1 MKLIINGDPREMSA
15 PLTVSGLLDWLGFGK
30 KPVVVEL
37 NQRALFP
44 REFADTALHE
54 GDRVEIVQITAGG

>member
-1 MKLIINGDPREMSA
+1 MRLVINGTPQEHADLA
-15 PLTVSGLLDWLGFGK
+15 TVQDLLNALGFGE

-44 REFADTALHE
+44 RELATTQLAEAD
-54 GDRVEIVQITAGG
+54 VIEIVQITAGG

>member
-1 MKLIINGDPREMSA
+1 MLVFVNGSKREVAEALSL
-15 PLTVSGLLDWLGFGK
+15 PGLLDELDLSG

-37 NQRALFP
+37 NEVALLP
-44 REFADTALHE
+44 REYGATILAE

>member
-1 MKLIINGDPREMSA
+1 MQLSINGISQDVPPSLSVR
-15 PLTVSGLLDWLGFGK
+15 GLLDHLGFGE

-37 NQRALFP
+37 NLRALFP
-44 REFADTALHE
+44 REFPQTMLAE

>member
-1 MKLIINGDPREMSA
+1 MRLVINGTPQDFSQ
-15 PLTVSGLLDWLGFGK
+15 LSTVQDLLNELGFGE

-44 REFADTALHE
+44 REVATTTVAE
-54 GDRVEIVQITAGG
+54 GDVIEVVQITAGG

>member
-1 MKLIINGDPREMSA
+1 MTLSLNGTSQEVPAALSVR
-15 PLTVSGLLDWLGFGK
+15 GLLDHLGFGE

-37 NQRALFP
+37 NLQALFP
-44 REFADTALHE
+44 REFTETMLAE

>member
-1 MKLIINGDPREMSA
+1 MTLTINGASREL
-15 PLTVSGLLDWLGFGK
+15 PPPITVRGMLETLGFGE

-37 NQRALFP
+37 NERALFP
-44 REFADTALHE
+44 RQFPTVELQE